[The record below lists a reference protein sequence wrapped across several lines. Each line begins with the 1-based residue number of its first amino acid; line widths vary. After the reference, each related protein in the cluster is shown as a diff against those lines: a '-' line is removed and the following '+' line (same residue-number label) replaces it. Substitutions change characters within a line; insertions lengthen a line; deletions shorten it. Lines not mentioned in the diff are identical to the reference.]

1 MNVMFLQD
9 YKDDYRQYNNSQYG
23 EVPDFVGYRLIREK
37 IAVRA
42 GFLVFL
48 DPKRESIGNDLV
60 SINDAVKRI
69 STGCFLPN
77 PEITLRLYAPTSIN
91 DYDWV
96 GYTDYDF
103 EFIEDIIQA
112 LPTDK
117 RLLFWECVYN
127 QYCKCTTNDYERHGR
142 NKQDFEE
149 RLRLNKPT
157 ATPEKQQAKTATGM
171 KIRFIKDFNGI
182 TKGKVVNIA
191 EHYGK
196 NLIEKGIAVAVLEV
210 DENPETSSKAE
221 PPETS
226 SKQEKLTFIDIF
238 NKNPKLKQCLD
249 IAISNGYATK
259 GTNGCYE
266 WTSPK
271 THLAVFA
278 EVLHKKGFIKTKY
291 TDIETI
297 FGVKN
302 LPQKRDKAFCAK
314 NYFTI
319 KGIFESLISL

>member
-9 YKDDYRQYNNSQYG
+9 YKDDYRQYNNSQSG

-42 GFLVFL
+42 GFLVFI
-48 DPKRESIGNDLV
+48 DPKRENFGNDLV

-69 STGCFLPN
+69 SNGCFFPN
-77 PEITLRLYAPTSIN
+77 PEIMLRLYAPTYIN

-149 RLRLNKPT
+149 RLRLNKPE
-157 ATPEKQQAKTATGM
+157 TPQS
-171 KIRFIKDFNGI
+171 
-182 TKGKVVNIA
+182 
-191 EHYGK
+191 
-196 NLIEKGIAVAVLEV
+196 
-210 DENPETSSKAE
+210 ETSSKAE

-226 SKQEKLTFIDIF
+226 SKREKQTFFDILNNTQGLGKIIEEAQKSGLLEYNPNGQSYWLKKEQDLYYFAYNIAGEYKDCGATMDMIRLVFINPNTKKPYRNPRAAYNCYSLTCEEKMAKCFP
-238 NKNPKLKQCLD
+238 NPKHPR
-249 IAISNGYATK
+249 Y
-259 GTNGCYE
+259 
-266 WTSPK
+266 
-271 THLAVFA
+271 
-278 EVLHKKGFIKTKY
+278 
-291 TDIETI
+291 
-297 FGVKN
+297 
-302 LPQKRDKAFCAK
+302 
-314 NYFTI
+314 
-319 KGIFESLISL
+319 

>member
-23 EVPDFVGYRLIREK
+23 EVPDFLGYRLIREK

-42 GFLVFL
+42 GFLVFI
-48 DPKRESIGNDLV
+48 DPKRENYGNDLV
-60 SINDAVKRI
+60 SINEAVKRI

-96 GYTDYDF
+96 DYTDYDF

-149 RLRLNKPT
+149 RLRLKKPE
-157 ATPEKQQAKTATGM
+157 TPQS
-171 KIRFIKDFNGI
+171 
-182 TKGKVVNIA
+182 
-191 EHYGK
+191 
-196 NLIEKGIAVAVLEV
+196 
-210 DENPETSSKAE
+210 ETSSKAE

-226 SKQEKLTFIDIF
+226 SKREKQMFFDIL

-278 EVLHKKGFIKTKY
+278 EVLHEKGFVKAKHA
-291 TDIETI
+291 DIETI

-302 LPQKRDKAFCAK
+302 LSQKREKAFCAK

-319 KGIFESLISL
+319 KGIFENLISL